1 MRDSS
6 KKSFLLLP
14 ENRIVGTSH
23 GETILEA
30 LVREKIEINH
40 SCGGMGT
47 CGTCRI
53 ILIKNEDKIS
63 FPTELE
69 IDMAIDRG
77 FLENERLAC
86 QSYAENN
93 LQIKKPS

>member
-14 ENRIVGTSH
+14 ENRNVGTSH

-30 LVREKIEINH
+30 LLREKIEINH

-53 ILIKNEDKIS
+53 ILIKNIDKIS
-63 FPTELE
+63 PPTELE
-69 IDMAIDRG
+69 LDMAIDRG

-86 QSYAENN
+86 QSCAGDK
-93 LQIKKPS
+93 LQIKKPN